1 MSEVKMNEGETKTAE
16 QVLCEENAELQ
27 GKLKEAN
34 DKCDMWFATLS
45 LADKIELM
53 ARYYQLRERSRFIVC
68 DKEMIHVWDN
78 AGAKNCFSGEVES

>member
-1 MSEVKMNEGETKTAE
+1 MADHVYDELLSQQQELET
-16 QVLCEENAELQ
+16 
-27 GKLKEAN
+27 KLKEAN
-34 DKCDMWFATLS
+34 DKCDMWYATLS

-53 ARYYQLRERSRFIVC
+53 ARYYQLREKSRFVVC

>member
-1 MSEVKMNEGETKTAE
+1 MADHVYDELLSQQQELET
-16 QVLCEENAELQ
+16 
-27 GKLKEAN
+27 KLKEAN
-34 DKCDMWFATLS
+34 DKCDMWYATLS

-53 ARYYQLRERSRFIVC
+53 ARYYQMREKSRFVVC

>member
-1 MSEVKMNEGETKTAE
+1 MADHVYDKLLSQQQELET
-16 QVLCEENAELQ
+16 
-27 GKLKEAN
+27 KLKEAN
-34 DKCDMWFATLS
+34 DKCDRWYENLP

-53 ARYYQLRERSRFIVC
+53 ARYYQLREKSRFVVC

>member
-1 MSEVKMNEGETKTAE
+1 MADHVYDKLLSQQQELET
-16 QVLCEENAELQ
+16 
-27 GKLKEAN
+27 KLKEAN
-34 DKCDMWFATLS
+34 DKCDMWYAALS

-53 ARYYQLRERSRFIVC
+53 ARYYQLREKSRFVVC